1 MKAVKREVRNTPLP
15 ASLYPAVAPLSSS
28 PSAASTSSSYYS
40 RNKAHVDLLGPDF
53 HKALANIAAHRDQSD
68 KNYYASKKRHSPP
81 TGKTK
86 QQFYNALNS
95 MLQQTQRNK
104 SNQQHKPTNQQQGNA
119 WLRAK
124 QQQSQQSA
132 ADGSQAATA
141 TFAAPKAVIDS
152 KVKRRQVKVSVRQ
165 SVGRLA
171 GQMRVSA
178 QEVLDKLAVLGH
190 RGKKLTD
197 FVDEEV
203 AELIVTEFNMMPVR
217 KGSVVMAID
226 EADEHLM
233 ERRGPVV
240 CVMGHVDHGKTTL
253 LDTLRRER
261 RALYEAGNITQSI
274 GAFRV
279 DLSTPA
285 ASSSTDSSSTSSASD
300 LASIDS
306 AASIAS
312 FLDTPGHAAFRAM
325 RERGASSSCTDL
337 IVLVISAVDG
347 IQPQTVEVIELSKE
361 HNVPLLIAINKCDLE
376 GADPQRVKEQLCM
389 YDIVVED
396 MGGDVLAVEISAK
409 LGTNIQLLKENI
421 LLAADMLDL
430 QAPVTGPAQCYV
442 IESRRERGQGCVM
455 NVVVR
460 AGEMRVGDHFVCGL
474 QSGSIRALI
483 DERGQRVERAVPS
496 MGVQLIG
503 AMALDDMTEDLVTV
517 KTEAEAQRIVSDRR
531 ALVDVQETGKQEES
545 SDALAI
551 AGKGEV
557 YKIKRGR
564 DRMAV
569 AVRQLSADER
579 RDEQKRDDA
588 SIALI
593 IKADVSGGLEALLD
607 YIRKLPSD
615 EVNITVV
622 RSGVGEVN
630 EGDVVYADEMGAMI
644 VGFNVPISAGAATQ
658 ARQRSVTAVTRDII
672 YFVMDEIRDAASS
685 RLPTQTEITTVGE
698 AEVMQLFPQR
708 KKRASDPDTIVAGVR
723 VTKGE
728 LKHTAMYRVRR
739 DEEVVYSGSLSSMRH
754 LLKEI
759 RVAPKG
765 MECGLIMQGWA
776 GMERGD
782 SLECIEER
790 TIPRVLD
797 DSAARGFETVHNPKY
812 DMQGA
817 MRDELVSKKKRQ
829 AQELIG
835 KSTMT
840 YAPKEPR
847 KAVASA

>member
-1 MKAVKREVRNTPLP
+1 MTRSPALVQAAQREARNTPLP
-15 ASLYPAVAPLSSS
+15 ASLFPTGSS
-28 PSAASTSSSYYS
+28 PGHYYS
-40 RNKAHVDLLGPDF
+40 RGKPHLELLGEDF
-53 HKALANIAAHRDQSD
+53 QKALANIAAHRDQSD
-68 KNYYASKKRHSPP
+68 KSYYARKRHSTP

-95 MLQQTQRNK
+95 MLEQTQKTRQKRTQNNNEASRDGWLKATKDK
-104 SNQQHKPTNQQQGNA
+104 SHSTGNERPA
-119 WLRAK
+119 FVAAK
-124 QQQSQQSA
+124 ASVE
-132 ADGSQAATA
+132 T
-141 TFAAPKAVIDS
+141 KA
-152 KVKRRQVKVSVRQ
+152 RGRQVKVSVRQ

-178 QEVLDKLAVLGH
+178 AAVLEKLSVLGH

-197 FVDEEV
+197 FVDLEV
-203 AELIVTEFNMMPVR
+203 AELIVSEFNMTPVR
-217 KGSVVMAID
+217 KGQAVTD
-226 EADEHLM
+226 EVEEVLL

-279 DLSTPA
+279 DLSMSTPA
-285 ASSSTDSSSTSSASD
+285 SDTDSTSSSSSSD

-306 AASIAS
+306 AASIAT

-325 RERGASSSCTDL
+325 RERGANSSCTDL

-361 HNVPLLIAINKCDLE
+361 HNVPLLIAINKCDLD

-430 QAPVTGPAQCYV
+430 QAPATGPAQCYV

-460 AGEMRVGDHFVCGL
+460 AGEMRIGDHFVCGL
-474 QSGSIRALI
+474 QSGPVRAMV
-483 DERGQRVERAVPS
+483 DERGKRVERAVPS

-503 AMALDDMTEDLVTV
+503 AMALDDMTEDLITV
-517 KTEAEAQRIVSDRR
+517 KSEAEAQRIVSERR
-531 ALVDVQETGKQEES
+531 ALLDVAETGKQEES
-545 SDALAI
+545 SDALAR

-564 DRMAV
+564 DKMGV
-569 AVRQLSADER
+569 AVKLLTADER
-579 RDEQKRDDA
+579 KEEQKRADA
-588 SIALI
+588 SISLI
-593 IKADVSGGLEALLD
+593 IKADVSGALEALLD
-607 YIRKLPSD
+607 YVRKLPSD
-615 EVNITVV
+615 EVTLTVV
-622 RSGVGEVN
+622 RSGVGEIN
-630 EGDVVYADEMGAMI
+630 EGDVVYANEMDAMI
-644 VGFNVPISAGAATQ
+644 VGFNVPVNAIAATQ
-658 ARQRSVTAVTRDII
+658 ARQRNVPVVSRDII
-672 YFVMDEIRDAASS
+672 YFVMDEIRDAASAK
-685 RLPTQTEITTVGE
+685 LPTQSEITTVGE

-728 LKHTAMYRVRR
+728 LKHSGMYRVRR
-739 DEEVVYSGSLSSMRH
+739 NGEVVYSGSLSSMRH
-754 LLKEI
+754 LNKEV
-759 RVAPKG
+759 RAAPKG
-765 MECGLIMQGWA
+765 MECGLIMQGWS
-776 GMERGD
+776 GIERGD
-782 SLECIEER
+782 ELECVEEV

-812 DMQGA
+812 DLQGVQ
-817 MRDELVSKKKRQ
+817 REELVRKKRRQ
-829 AQELIG
+829 AQELVG
-835 KSTMT
+835 QSTMT
-840 YAPKEPR
+840 YTPKVAR
-847 KAVASA
+847 KASATA

>member
-1 MKAVKREVRNTPLP
+1 MTKSPHLVQAAQREARNTPLP
-15 ASLYPAVAPLSSS
+15 ASLFPTASS
-28 PSAASTSSSYYS
+28 PSPSNYYS
-40 RNKAHVDLLGPDF
+40 RGKPHLELLGEDF
-53 HKALANIAAHRDQSD
+53 QKALANIAAHRDQSD
-68 KNYYASKKRHSPP
+68 KSYYARKRHSTP

-95 MLQQTQRNK
+95 MLEQTQKTRQK
-104 SNQQHKPTNQQQGNA
+104 RQQNNSGSARDGWLKP
-119 WLRAK
+119 RE
-124 QQQSQQSA
+124 QSETS
-132 ADGSQAATA
+132 GEKRP
-141 TFAAPKAVIDS
+141 TFAAPKAAAET
-152 KVKRRQVKVSVRQ
+152 KARGRQVKVSVRQ

-178 QEVLDKLAVLGH
+178 QAVLEKLSVLGH

-197 FVDEEV
+197 FVDLEV
-203 AELIVTEFNMMPVR
+203 AELIVSEFNMLPVR
-217 KGSVVMAID
+217 KGQTVQD
-226 EADEHLM
+226 EVDELPL

-279 DLSTPA
+279 DLSSPA
-285 ASSSTDSSSTSSASD
+285 PSTSSSADSTPTSD

-306 AASIAS
+306 AASIAT

-325 RERGASSSCTDL
+325 RERGANSSCTDL

-347 IQPQTVEVIELSKE
+347 IQPQTEEVIELSKE
-361 HNVPLLIAINKCDLE
+361 HNVPLLIAINKCDLD

-430 QAPVTGPAQCYV
+430 QAPATGPAQCYV

-460 AGEMRVGDHFVCGL
+460 AGEMKVGDYFVCGL
-474 QSGSIRALI
+474 QSGPVRAMV
-483 DERGQRVERAVPS
+483 DERGKRVERAVPS
-496 MGVQLIG
+496 MGVQLLG
-503 AMALDDMTEDLVTV
+503 AMALEDMTEDLTTV
-517 KTEAEAQRIVSDRR
+517 RTEAEAQRIVSERR
-531 ALVDVQETGKQEES
+531 ALLDVAETGKQEES
-545 SDALAI
+545 SDALAR

-564 DRMAV
+564 DKMGV
-569 AVRQLSADER
+569 AVKLLTKEER
-579 RDEQKRDDA
+579 KEEQKRADA
-588 SIALI
+588 SLSLI
-593 IKADVSGGLEALLD
+593 IKADVTGALEALLD
-607 YIRKLPSD
+607 YVHKLPSD
-615 EVNITVV
+615 EVTLTVV
-622 RSGVGEVN
+622 RSGVGEIN
-630 EGDVVYADEMGAMI
+630 DGDVVYANEMGAMI
-644 VGFNVPISAGAATQ
+644 VGFNVPINAAAATQ
-658 ARQRSVTAVTRDII
+658 ARQRNVPVVSRDII
-672 YFVMDEIRDAASS
+672 YFVMDEIRDAASAK
-685 RLPTQTEITTVGE
+685 LPTQTEITTVGE

-708 KKRASDPDTIVAGVR
+708 KKRAADPDTIVAGVR

-728 LKHTAMYRVRR
+728 LKHSAMYRVRR
-739 DEEVVYSGSLSSMRH
+739 NGEVVYSGSLSSMRH
-754 LLKEI
+754 MAKEV

-765 MECGLIMQGWA
+765 MECGLIMQGWS
-776 GMERGD
+776 GIERGD
-782 SLECIEER
+782 ELECVEEV
-790 TIPRVLD
+790 TLPRVLD

-812 DMQGA
+812 DLQGA
-817 MRDELVSKKKRQ
+817 AKDELMRKKRRQ
-829 AQELIG
+829 AQELKG
-835 KSTMT
+835 ASTMT
-840 YAPKEPR
+840 YSPKEVR
-847 KAVASA
+847 KATASA

>member
-1 MKAVKREVRNTPLP
+1 MTKSPGLVQAAQREARNTPLP
-15 ASLYPAVAPLSSS
+15 ASLFPTSSS
-28 PSAASTSSSYYS
+28 PSPSNYYS
-40 RNKAHVDLLGPDF
+40 RGKPHLELLGEDF
-53 HKALANIAAHRDQSD
+53 QKALANIAAHRDQSD
-68 KNYYASKKRHSPP
+68 KNYYARKRHSTP

-95 MLQQTQRNK
+95 MLEQTQKKRQKRRNNNNEAARDNWLKPEQHSDADSSTRPTFVATK
-104 SNQQHKPTNQQQGNA
+104 SGIEV
-119 WLRAK
+119 RAR
-124 QQQSQQSA
+124 
-132 ADGSQAATA
+132 G
-141 TFAAPKAVIDS
+141 
-152 KVKRRQVKVSVRQ
+152 RQVKVSVRQ

-178 QEVLDKLAVLGH
+178 QAVLEKLSVLGH

-197 FVDEEV
+197 FVDLEV
-203 AELIVTEFNMMPVR
+203 AELIVSEFNMTPVR
-217 KGSVVMAID
+217 KGQAVLD
-226 EADEHLM
+226 EVDEGPL

-279 DLSTPA
+279 DLSTSP
-285 ASSSTDSSSTSSASD
+285 SSATTDAATSSD

-306 AASIAS
+306 AASIAT

-325 RERGASSSCTDL
+325 RERGANSSCTDL

-347 IQPQTVEVIELSKE
+347 VQPQTEEVIELSKE
-361 HNVPLLIAINKCDLE
+361 HNVPLLIAINKCDLD
-376 GADPQRVKEQLCM
+376 GADPQRIKEQLCM

-430 QAPVTGPAQCYV
+430 QAPATGQAQCYV

-460 AGEMRVGDHFVCGL
+460 AGEIKVGDYFVCGL
-474 QSGSIRALI
+474 QSGPVRAMV
-483 DERGQRVERAVPS
+483 DERGKRIDRAVPS
-496 MGVQLIG
+496 MGVQLLG
-503 AMALDDMTEDLVTV
+503 AMALDDMTEDLITV
-517 KTEAEAQRIVSDRR
+517 KSEAEAQRIVSERR
-531 ALVDVQETGKQEES
+531 AMLDVAETGKQEES
-545 SDALAI
+545 SDALTL

-564 DRMAV
+564 DKMGV
-569 AVRQLSADER
+569 AVKLLTADER
-579 RDEQKRDDA
+579 KEEQKRADA
-588 SIALI
+588 SISLI
-593 IKADVSGGLEALLD
+593 IKADVTGALEALLD
-607 YIRKLPSD
+607 YVHKLPSD
-615 EVNITVV
+615 EVAITVV
-622 RSGVGEVN
+622 RSGVGEIN
-630 EGDVVYADEMGAMI
+630 EGDVVYANEMEAMI
-644 VGFNVPISAGAATQ
+644 VGFNVPINTLAATQ
-658 ARQRSVTAVTRDII
+658 ARQRNVPVVSRDII
-672 YFVMDEIRDAASS
+672 YFVMDEIRDAASAK
-685 RLPTQTEITTVGE
+685 LPTQTEITTVGE

-728 LKHTAMYRVRR
+728 LKHSAMYRVRR
-739 DEEVVYSGSLSSMRH
+739 NGEVVYSGALSSMRH
-754 LLKEI
+754 MAKEI

-765 MECGLIMQGWA
+765 MECGLMMQGW
-776 GMERGD
+776 GGIERGD
-782 SLECIEER
+782 ELECIEEV

-812 DMQGA
+812 DLQGVA
-817 MRDELVSKKKRQ
+817 KDELVRKKRRQ
-829 AQELIG
+829 AQELVG
-835 KSTMT
+835 RSTMT
-840 YAPKEPR
+840 YQPKEMK
-847 KAVASA
+847 KATASA